1 MVDTFND
8 PGLPLSPTRKRT
20 TSSREPM
27 SMDKPPNFPSDPK
40 LQWAGSRGRNLGS
53 ARGGA
58 FFLDI
63 PFYRTHWPDC
73 WRTKSAILSPWIWH
87 QTYTYWLRQLCSP
100 NISTA
105 RRI

>member
-63 PFYRTHWPDC
+63 PFYRTHW
-73 WRTKSAILSPWIWH
+73 I
-87 QTYTYWLRQLCSP
+87 
-100 NISTA
+100 
-105 RRI
+105 